1 MRRSTRADPDRAQ
14 TTHLNPP
21 TPAKRTLPGG
31 RRRTTQQPHGMFP
44 TAATAGYHSHLP
56 RARTETRTMDSSAL
70 LQDLRRHCGAD
81 PPPAA

>member
-1 MRRSTRADPDRAQ
+1 
-14 TTHLNPP
+14 
-21 TPAKRTLPGG
+21 
-31 RRRTTQQPHGMFP
+31 MFP